1 MLFIDYNIHS
11 VNSVMALSV
20 LLVRL
25 EFEINPSSMQSDAQ
39 NEINLFVITAWSD
52 AECRCVNIMAGV
64 WWIWL
69 PISN

>member
-1 MLFIDYNIHS
+1 MLDFMLFIDYNIHS

-39 NEINLFVITAWSD
+39 NEINL
-52 AECRCVNIMAGV
+52 
-64 WWIWL
+64 L
-69 PISN
+69 

>member
-1 MLFIDYNIHS
+1 MLVFMLFIDDYNIHS

-39 NEINLFVITAWSD
+39 NEINL
-52 AECRCVNIMAGV
+52 
-64 WWIWL
+64 L
-69 PISN
+69 